1 MTDAHIEQAFLY
13 EPSEAHPGWH
23 LWRLRDRNRFNTQF
37 GDLLLRIE
45 SGPIARIRMAPHQA
59 LTNANNNIHGGALLG
74 FLDISL
80 FAGAHHLGATVMMS
94 AVTLD
99 LQAHFVSAGIPDQ
112 PVDAIVELVRE
123 TGSLV
128 FLRGTMVQGEDDAH
142 VVLSFTGM
150 MKKVRAK
157 KA

>member
-1 MTDAHIEQAFLY
+1 MTDAQIEQAFLHH
-13 EPSEAHPGWH
+13 PSPDHPGWH
-23 LWRLRDRNRFNTQF
+23 LWRLRDKSRFNTQF

-45 SGPIARIRMAPHQA
+45 PGPVARIRMTPHQG
-59 LTNANNNIHGGALLG
+59 LTNARNNIHGGALLG

-80 FAGAHHLGATVMMS
+80 FAGAHHLGANVMMN

-112 PVDAIVELVRE
+112 PVDALIELVRE
-123 TGSLV
+123 TGSIV
-128 FLRGTMVQGEDDAH
+128 FLRGTMVQGEGDAH
-142 VVLSFTGM
+142 VVLSFTGI

-157 KA
+157 A